1 MIFWVKIEE
10 GLVYL
15 YMQSR
20 RTNINE
26 LIIKYVSEHRI
37 ILELNKKKKKKKY
50 FGINPFFKNYY

>member
-37 ILELNKKKKKKKY
+37 ILELNKIKKKKKY

>member
-37 ILELNKKKKKKKY
+37 ILELNKIKKKK
-50 FGINPFFKNYY
+50 IL